1 MKLVCWAAQAV
12 LPAEYR
18 GLPGVAA
25 VHKDLQAAAVVPYDL
40 TYARARPVLCYMCYR
55 WKYRPDGFDKM
66 ASPCKRRLPQA
77 ALAAAYAF
85 LYVRHSRWRQH
96 RRENTIHRT
105 K

>member
-1 MKLVCWAAQAV
+1 MKLACWAAQAV
-12 LPAEYR
+12 RPAEYR

-66 ASPCKRRLPQA
+66 ASPCKRRLA
-77 ALAAAYAF
+77 AGGACRGICFFICA
-85 LYVRHSRWRQH
+85 S
-96 RRENTIHRT
+96 
-105 K
+105 